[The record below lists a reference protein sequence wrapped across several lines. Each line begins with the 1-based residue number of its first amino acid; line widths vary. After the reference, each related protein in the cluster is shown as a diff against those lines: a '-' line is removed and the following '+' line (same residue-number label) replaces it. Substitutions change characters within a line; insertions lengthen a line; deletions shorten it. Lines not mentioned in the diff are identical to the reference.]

1 MPSIITD
8 ETKKNHYK
16 TVRKSFSTTKLGDNW
31 YLMIHDDDE
40 EEDDDDDDKKKDCLP
55 AIVRGLDDDD

>member
-8 ETKKNHYK
+8 ETKKSHYK

-31 YLMIHDDDE
+31 YLMIHDDE
-40 EEDDDDDDKKKDCLP
+40 EDDDDDDDKKKDCLP
-55 AIVRGLDDDD
+55 ATVRGLDDDD